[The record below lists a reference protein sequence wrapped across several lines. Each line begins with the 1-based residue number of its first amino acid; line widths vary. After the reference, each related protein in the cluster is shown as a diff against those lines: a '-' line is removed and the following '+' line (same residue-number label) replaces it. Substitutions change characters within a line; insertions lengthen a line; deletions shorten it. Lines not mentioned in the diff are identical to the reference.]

1 MNLKD
6 KWSGFIT
13 NKGKY
18 SKYDPDYSK
27 AYLLNISLIVMSLA
41 FFVYGIINLVATVT
55 PVIPILNF
63 ILMIATIAT
72 LIYFHATNNLNICTI
87 LSVILL
93 TVFLSSFI
101 YIVGNNFYGLFWF
114 ATYPPYVYF
123 LLGRKRGHIATFL
136 YSATIFVYILISSR
150 QWEPALFSVHSF
162 LNIFGTII
170 CLALMVMYYEKS
182 KEYAYESLMMKNME
196 LEVISV
202 TDRLTG
208 LYNRYMIDEVLYQ
221 SLKKSKDC
229 EKPFSIIIADID
241 FFKTINDNFGHL
253 VGDKVLVEIADIFK
267 SAISGTDIVGR
278 WGGEEFMIICPE
290 KNIIEANKLAVY
302 IKDKIAKKDFGIVG
316 KITMSFGAA
325 ACSKGET
332 IDSLIRKADNS
343 LFKAKKQGRNKINSY
358 QI

>member
-1 MNLKD
+1 
-6 KWSGFIT
+6 
-13 NKGKY
+13 
-18 SKYDPDYSK
+18 
-27 AYLLNISLIVMSLA
+27 MSLA
-41 FFVYGIINLVATVT
+41 FLVYGIINSVETIT
-55 PVIPILNF
+55 PIMPAINF
-63 ILMIATIAT
+63 IMMTATILT
-72 LIYFHATNNLNICTI
+72 LIYFHISNNINICTI

-123 LLGRKRGHIATFL
+123 LLGRKKGHIATL
-136 YSATIFVYILISSR
+136 IYSTMVFVYILISSK
-150 QWEPALFSVHSF
+150 QWEPSLFNVHSF

-170 CLALMVMYYEKS
+170 CLALMIIFFEKS
-182 KEYAYESLMMKNME
+182 KEYAYEALVIKNKE
-196 LEVISV
+196 LEAMSV

-221 SLKKSKDC
+221 SLKNSRDC
-229 EKPFSIIIADID
+229 ENPFSIIIADID

-253 VGDKVLVEIADIFK
+253 VGDKVLVEIAGIFK
-267 SAISGTDIVGR
+267 SAISGKDIAGR

-302 IKDKIAKKDFGIVG
+302 IKDKITKKDFGIVG
-316 KITMSFGAA
+316 QITMSFGTA

-343 LFKAKKQGRNKINSY
+343 LFKAKKQGRNRINSY